1 MTAKIHPSAI
11 VGKECELADGVEIG
25 PFCVLEG
32 KVSLGEGTRLLSH
45 VTMLGPVTVGRGTTL
60 YPGSAIGFPPQD
72 YKFKP
77 GMPTAGVKIGDGCL
91 LRESTTVHA
100 ASKMEHPT
108 TLGDRVFMM
117 VNSHVGHDTVVCND
131 AILINGALLAGH
143 VHMGEKATVSGN
155 SAIHQFCRL
164 GRMAFVTGTIGVS
177 RDVPPFF
184 MVGARNRLVGI
195 NAVGMRRN
203 GFARVDIG
211 YVREAFRRAFRVNLP
226 REEMISILHEIARV
240 SDPVREIAE
249 FVATSKR
256 GVLTARRRHDEGAD
270 DPVPG

>member
-1 MTAKIHPSAI
+1 MTAKIHPSAV
-11 VGKECELADGVEIG
+11 VGPECELAGGVEIG
-25 PFCVLEG
+25 PYCVLEG
-32 KVSLGEGTRLLSH
+32 KISLGEGTRLLSH
-45 VTMLGPVTVGRGTTL
+45 VTMLGPVGVGNGTTF

-91 LRESTTVHA
+91 LREGTTVHA
-100 ASKMEHPT
+100 ASKLDHPT

-117 VNSHVGHDTVVCND
+117 VNSHVGHDTVLAND

-155 SAIHQFCRL
+155 AAIHQFCRI
-164 GRMAFVTGTIGVS
+164 GRLAFVSGALGVS

-184 MVGARNRLVGI
+184 IVGARNKLIGI

-203 GFARVDIG
+203 GMARADIG
-211 YVREAFRRAFRVNLP
+211 HVREAFRRAFRVNLP
-226 REEMISILHEIARV
+226 REEMLGVLHEIAQV
-240 SDPVREIAE
+240 SDPVRELAE
-249 FVATSKR
+249 FVATTKR
-256 GVLTARRRHDEGAD
+256 GVLTANHPQDEGAEA
-270 DPVPG
+270 DPG

>member
-1 MTAKIHPSAI
+1 MPAKIHSSAVI
-11 VGKECELADGVEIG
+11 GKECELADDVEVG

-32 KVSLGEGTRLLSH
+32 KIVLGSGTRLISH
-45 VTMLGPVTVGRGTTL
+45 VSMLGPVTVGQGTTF
-60 YPGSAIGFPPQD
+60 YPGSTVGFPPQD

-91 LRESTTVHA
+91 IREGVTVHA

-108 TLGDRVFMM
+108 TLGDRVFLM

-143 VHMGEKATVSGN
+143 VHMGERATVSGN
-155 SAIHQFCRL
+155 AAVHQFCRI
-164 GRMAFVTGTIGVS
+164 GRMAFVTGVTGVP

-184 MVGARNRLVGI
+184 LMGARDRLVGI

-203 GFARVDIG
+203 GIARSDIG
-211 YVREAFRRAFRVNLP
+211 HVREAFRRAFRVNLP
-226 REEMISILHEIARV
+226 KDEMLAILQEIAQV

-256 GVLTARRRHDEGAD
+256 GVMTGNLRRDENAAD
-270 DPVPG
+270 PATD